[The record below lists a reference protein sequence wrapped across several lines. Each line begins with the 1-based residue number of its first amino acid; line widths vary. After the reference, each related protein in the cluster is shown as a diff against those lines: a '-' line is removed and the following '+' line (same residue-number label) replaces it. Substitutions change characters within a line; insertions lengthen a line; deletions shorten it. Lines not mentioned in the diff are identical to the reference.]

1 MISPRAVVEF
11 WFSDRAMPLWFER
24 DRAFDEDIRE
34 RFGAAVHAAQMGGM
48 EEWRATP
55 EGTLAL
61 LILLDQMGRNIHR
74 GEAKAFLGDSRAL
87 AVARDAIAK
96 GFDRQFGFQRR
107 RFIYLPFE
115 HSEAMDD
122 QDLAVRLFTDLID
135 DCAPEDRA
143 DAETQL
149 DYVHRHRVIIKRFGR
164 YPHRNAALGRETT
177 EAEAEFL
184 KGPNSSF

>member
-1 MISPRAVVEF
+1 VVEF
-11 WFSDRAMPLWFER
+11 WFSDRAKPLWFER
-24 DRAFDEDIRE
+24 DGGFDEEIRE

-61 LILLDQMGRNIHR
+61 ILLLDQMARNIYR
-74 GEAKAFLGDSRAL
+74 GEAKAFLGHRRAL
-87 AVARDAIAK
+87 ALSRDAIAK
-96 GFDRQFGFQRR
+96 GYDRYFDFQRR

-115 HSEAMDD
+115 HDETMEE
-122 QDLAVRLFTDLID
+122 QDFAIRLFTALLE
-135 DCAPEDRA
+135 DCPPENRQE
-143 DAETQL
+143 AEDQL
-149 DYVHRHRVIIKRFGR
+149 DYAHRHRAIIQRFGR